1 MSAAIIFETDGEVI
15 ALRPDEIADE
25 DIISQ
30 AVNCKTALTVRIYP
44 TFGAWQKCKRTL
56 TYVKMLDL
64 DKSSDRLTF
73 MGRVSAVADS
83 MDSAGRLTQ
92 EITCV
97 SAADY
102 LEDTAHVGA
111 ISGKNLSVYMADEL
125 TEHND
130 AVDLPRRL
138 TYTITG
144 NASVNSEG
152 MDITGTRYKA
162 LSEILTSGKYLSKL
176 VSPSGAVPYYTME
189 WRERYAN
196 DVAYIDIAEKFGEE
210 KENAIV
216 IGENLK
222 DIKVERNTDGGIYT
236 SVLAVGGVNSDGS
249 RATHSAAN
257 SAMQTLYG
265 TGRVLIVENADIRCT
280 APMWEWSYAGTNT
293 RSNAQLAMLD
303 ALRVY
308 ADQEAAKL
316 SDPPMKITINAVDL
330 ARLGLAGYDGFEVGN
345 SHPVVCPPLGL
356 YGEAMRITAIKRKLA
371 SGQIASITIEKGQ
384 KAGVKSSGTLS
395 YFMAR
400 LNEENSKGTEEV
412 RQTEIAQTKAEEQTD
427 NYVVKEISQE
437 DYDDLPSTSP
447 LKTRGFCIIRDSQTG
462 ESKLMVNDTHISSGG
477 GGGGGTIEYA
487 AILTEEDMSEWAPE
501 HELTP
506 LWFRGTA
513 TVYYGQAPARFVV
526 QGNRVLW
533 GATTA
538 VEDDIAETI
547 TIEYADGRENTYK
560 AFISAFSYNN
570 RSHVLTVSVAAY
582 DSGGN
587 WLANLSN
594 SGVLSFAITPPY
606 GYIKVGMVLNC
617 SSWSAGS
624 DGKLYPNL
632 TGFQK
637 YVSVDG
643 VLVNAGSSSPGSGSS
658 YGMANPVPCTDA
670 ERDFGLALTT
680 RTEPIAPPS

>member
-1 MSAAIIFETDGEVI
+1 MRYAIFETDSVPVL
-15 ALRPDEIADE
+15 LRADEISDD
-25 DIISQ
+25 DIQ
-30 AVNCKTALTVRIYP
+30 ALAVNCKMTATFYIFP
-44 TFGAWQKCKRTL
+44 TFEAWQKCKRTL
-56 TYVKMLDL
+56 TYVRIIDT
-64 DKSSDRLTF
+64 DKAADRIVF
-73 MGRVSAVADS
+73 KGRVLRVTDN
-83 MDSAGRLTQ
+83 MDNSGRMWQ
-92 EITCV
+92 EITCF

-125 TEHND
+125 SEHNS

-138 TYTITG
+138 TYIITG
-144 NASVNSEG
+144 SASVNSEG
-152 MDITGTRYKA
+152 MDITGTRYNA
-162 LSEILTSGKYLSKL
+162 LSEILTGGKYLSKL

-210 KENAIV
+210 KETAIV

-249 RATHSAAN
+249 RMTHSAAN

-316 SDPPMKITINAVDL
+316 SDPPMKITINAVDH

-356 YGEAMRITAIKRKLA
+356 FGEPMRITAIKRKLA
-371 SGQIASITIEKGQ
+371 SGQVASITIEKGQ

-487 AILTEEDMSEWAPE
+487 AILSEERMSEWAPD
-501 HELTP
+501 HELVP
-506 LWFRGTA
+506 LWFRGSA

-526 QGNRVLW
+526 QNNRVLW
-533 GATTA
+533 GGTA
-538 VEDDIAETI
+538 VVEDDIAETI
-547 TIEYADGRENTYK
+547 TLEMFDGTVLTYK
-560 AFISAFSYNN
+560 AFISQLESAYGTQH
-570 RSHVLTVSVAAY
+570 RISVRVAVY
-582 DSGGN
+582 DGSGT
-587 WLANLSN
+587 WLANLGADGVTATLPYNYIKIGICLTSSSWTLRSADN
-594 SGVLSFAITPPY
+594 KVYPNVGLKKCISIDGAVTVLSSISLS
-606 GYIKVGMVLNC
+606 GH
-617 SSWSAGS
+617 
-624 DGKLYPNL
+624 
-632 TGFQK
+632 GF
-637 YVSVDG
+637 S
-643 VLVNAGSSSPGSGSS
+643 
-658 YGMANPVPCTDA
+658 NPVPCTDA

-680 RTEPIAPPS
+680 RTEPVS

>member
-1 MSAAIIFETDGEVI
+1 MSATIIFETDGEVI

-44 TFGAWQKCKRTL
+44 TFEAWKKCKRTL

-64 DKSSDRLTF
+64 DKPSDRIAF
-73 MGRVSAVADS
+73 IGRVSAVTDS
-83 MDSAGRLTQ
+83 MDSSGRLTQ

-97 SAADY
+97 SVADY
-102 LEDTAHVGA
+102 LEDTAHIGS

-125 TEHND
+125 TAHNS

-144 NASVNSEG
+144 SASVNSEG
-152 MDITGTRYKA
+152 MDITGTHYKA
-162 LSEILTSGKYLSKL
+162 LSEILTGGKYLSKL
-176 VSPSGAVPYYTME
+176 ASPSGAVPNYTME

-210 KENAIV
+210 KETAIV

-236 SVLAVGGVNSDGS
+236 SVLAVSGVNSDGS

-265 TGRVLIVENADIRCT
+265 TGRVLLIENTDIRCT
-280 APMWEWSYAGTNT
+280 APMWDYTYAGGAEAIS

-308 ADQEAAKL
+308 AEQEAAKL
-316 SDPPMKITINAVDL
+316 SDPPIKITINAVDL

-384 KAGVKSSGTLS
+384 KAGAKSSGTLS

-400 LNEENSKGTEEV
+400 LEEENRVGTEEQ

-462 ESKLMVNDTHISSGG
+462 DSTLMLNGTHISSGG
-477 GGGGGTIEYA
+477 SGGGGTIEYA
-487 AILTEEDMSEWAPE
+487 AILSEEQMDEWAPD

-513 TVYYGQAPARFVV
+513 TVYYGQSPARFVV
-526 QGNRVLW
+526 QNNRVLW
-533 GATTA
+533 GGTSA
-538 VEDDIAETI
+538 VEDDIAEVVEFEMFDGTVLTCRAFIKQFRYQSGVHNI
-547 TIEYADGRENTYK
+547 TIGIAVY
-560 AFISAFSYNN
+560 
-570 RSHVLTVSVAAY
+570 
-582 DSGGN
+582 SGGTK
-587 WLANLSN
+587 LGDLSYDFPV
-594 SGVLSFAITPPY
+594 SITPPY
-606 GYIKVGMVLNC
+606 SSLKVGMVVR
-617 SSWSAGS
+617 SSQWSVRAA
-624 DGKLYPNL
+624 DGKLYPTISL
-632 TGFQK
+632 K
-637 YVSVDG
+637 RCISVDG
-643 VLVNAGSSSPGSGSS
+643 VVSESSSGTTPSASMGFS
-658 YGMANPVPCTDA
+658 NPVPCTDA
-670 ERDFGLALTT
+670 ERDFALALTT
-680 RTEPIAPPS
+680 RTEPVSAS